1 MALAA
6 GTRLGA
12 YEITGQLGVGGM
24 GEVYR
29 ATDTKLGREVAI
41 KTLPSA
47 LARDTDRLARFG
59 REAKLLAALNHTHI
73 AAIYGLDEHEGTQF
87 LAMELVEGGT
97 LEEKLKDGPLAVED
111 ALRLALQ
118 IAEALEAAHDKGV
131 VHRDLKPANVMV
143 TRDGVVKVLDFGLA
157 KALEMGAGATN
168 PADSPA
174 ISQLATKAG
183 ALLGTAAYMS
193 PEQAKGRQV
202 DRRTDIW
209 AFGCLLY
216 EMLTGQPAFL
226 GEVVTDTLAAV
237 IRAEP
242 DWALLPAATHR
253 QVRILLRRCL
263 HKDARQRLQ
272 AMGDARIAIEE
283 VLSGTEPSG
292 EDLQRIHNGKLWLA
306 WSVAGAAIVA
316 AIAALV
322 LWSPWPSGTQSHAV
336 TRFTINLP
344 PGQRLAG
351 LSNPALAFSADGGQ
365 LAYVATTQDGVQQ
378 IYLRAM
384 EGIEARPLSGTE
396 GATSPF
402 FSPDGQWLGF
412 LANGKLQK
420 ISGKG
425 GVAQT
430 LTTDLGAGL
439 TSGASWVGE
448 HMIAFAAYQSALQG
462 ISDSGGTPEPL
473 TRFEPGESYHMWPQP
488 LPGGKAMLFTA
499 FSASPTAIA
508 VQPISEGE
516 RRDLI
521 EGQTGHMP
529 SYVPSGHL
537 IYAQAGNLMAV
548 PLDLEGL
555 AVKGV
560 AVPVLQGVL
569 QSQRLGTAQYSV
581 SGTGSLAYVSGT
593 PQAAGESTLVWVSRD
608 GTEQVLGAPART
620 YNQPRLSPD
629 GRRIA
634 VDVIAGPQAMQVW
647 LYDVARDTLT
657 PFTFEGLNRHAT
669 WTLDGKRIVFMSN
682 REGVTQLYW
691 QLVDGSG
698 GSERLTNNAPIATAD
713 VLDVPYSWSR
723 DGELLTFVK
732 VDPTKGAE
740 FWMLDVATPS
750 ASPEQRHVAQRL
762 PLEVSSPDGGP
773 QFSPDGRWLAYASDD
788 ESGQRQVY
796 VQPYPGPGGKWQ
808 ISTDG
813 GNEPLW
819 NPNGRELFYRRG
831 DEMMVVDISA
841 EAGITA
847 GKPQSLFA
855 GRYAKTLPG
864 WVRPNYDVSPDGQQF
879 LMLKLTEQ
887 EEAPLTQINI
897 VLNWSEELKRLVP
910 TE

>member
-1 MALAA
+1 MALAI

-29 ATDTKLGREVAI
+29 ATDTKLSREVAI

-47 LARDTDRLARFG
+47 LAKDTDRLARFE

-73 AAIYGLDEHEGTQF
+73 AAIYGLDEHEGTRF

-97 LEEKLKDGPLAVED
+97 LEEKLKDGPLPVED

-143 TRDGVVKVLDFGLA
+143 TCDGVVKVLDFGLA
-157 KALEMGAGATN
+157 KALETGAVASN

-174 ISQLATKAG
+174 ISQMATKVG

-209 AFGCLLY
+209 AFGCLFY

-237 IRAEP
+237 IRADP
-242 DWALLPAATHR
+242 DWVLLPSATPQ

-263 HKDARQRLQ
+263 QKDARRRLQ
-272 AMGDARIAIEE
+272 AMGDARIELEE
-283 VLSGTEPSG
+283 ILSRTEPSG
-292 EDLQRIHNGKLWLA
+292 DDAQRTRNGKLWLA

-316 AIAALV
+316 AIASFIV
-322 LWSPWPSGTQSHAV
+322 SGPWSSGAQPHAV

-351 LSNPALAFSADGGQ
+351 LSSPALAFSADGSQ

-384 EGIEARPLSGTE
+384 DGIEVRPLSGTE
-396 GATSPF
+396 GATNPF

-412 LANGKLQK
+412 FASGKLKK

-430 LTTDLGAGL
+430 LTTDLGGVL
-439 TSGASWVGE
+439 TAGASWVGE
-448 HMIAFAAYQSALQG
+448 HMIVFAAYQSALQG
-462 ISDSGGTPEPL
+462 ISDSGGMPEPL

-488 LPGGKAMLFTA
+488 LPGGKAMLFTGS
-499 FSASPTAIA
+499 SANPRVIA
-508 VQPISEGE
+508 VQPISGGE
-516 RRDLI
+516 RRNLI

-548 PLDLEGL
+548 PLDLEQL
-555 AVKGV
+555 TVKGV

-569 QSQRLGTAQYSV
+569 QSQASGTAQYSV
-581 SGTGSLAYVSGT
+581 SATGSLAYVSGT
-593 PQAAGESTLVWVSRD
+593 PEVGRESRLVWVSRD
-608 GTEQVLGAPART
+608 GTEQVLGAPARI

-634 VDVIAGPQAMQVW
+634 VDVVTGLQAMQVW

-669 WTLDGKRIVFMSN
+669 WTPDGKRIVFMSN

-698 GSERLTNNAPIATAD
+698 GSERLTDNAPITTAD
-713 VLDVPYSWSR
+713 ILDIPYSWSR
-723 DGELLTFVK
+723 DGELLTFAK

-740 FWMLDVATPS
+740 FWMLDLATPS
-750 ASPEQRHVAQRL
+750 AESEQGHLAQRL

-773 QFSPDGRWLAYASDD
+773 QLSPDGRWLAYASDD
-788 ESGQRQVY
+788 ESGRRQVY
-796 VQPYPGPGGKWQ
+796 MQPHPGPGGKWQ

-813 GNEPLW
+813 GNEPQW
-819 NPNGRELFYRRG
+819 NPNGRELFYRNG

-841 EAGITA
+841 EAGMTV
-847 GKPQSLFA
+847 GKPRRLFA
-855 GRYAKTLPG
+855 GRYARTSSG

-879 LMLKLTEQ
+879 LMLKPMEQ
-887 EEAPLTQINI
+887 EEAPLTQISV